1 MMRSTVKPRHGFSR
15 RALSPARTS
24 TCCFAGCKRHP
35 SRHRRTE
42 LHMDITVVD
51 ATGNK
56 TEEAT
61 VPASVAAGRIMAK
74 LVELMELPTFGP
86 DGQPLSYKFHHK
98 QSGRQLGDHESLE
111 QAGVKDGDVVRLVA
125 EITAG

>member
-1 MMRSTVKPRHGFSR
+1 
-15 RALSPARTS
+15 
-24 TCCFAGCKRHP
+24 
-35 SRHRRTE
+35 
-42 LHMDITVVD
+42 MDITVVD

-61 VPASVAAGRIMAK
+61 VPGNVAAGRIMAK
-74 LVELMELPTFGP
+74 LVELMELPGAGP

-98 QSGRQLGDHESLE
+98 QSGRQIGDHETLE
-111 QAGVKDGDVVRLVA
+111 QAGVKDNDVLRLVA

>member
-1 MMRSTVKPRHGFSR
+1 
-15 RALSPARTS
+15 
-24 TCCFAGCKRHP
+24 
-35 SRHRRTE
+35 
-42 LHMDITVVD
+42 MDITVVD

-61 VPASVAAGRIMAK
+61 VPGDAAAGRIVAK
-74 LVELMELPTFGP
+74 LVELMDLPTIGP

-98 QSGRQLGDHESLE
+98 QTGRQIGDHESLE
-111 QAGVKDGDVVRLVA
+111 QAGVREGDVVRLVA

>member
-1 MMRSTVKPRHGFSR
+1 V
-15 RALSPARTS
+15 
-24 TCCFAGCKRHP
+24 
-35 SRHRRTE
+35 
-42 LHMDITVVD
+42 DIVVVD

-61 VPASVAAGRIMAK
+61 VPPAVASGRIVAR
-74 LVELMELPTFGP
+74 LVELMELPVSGP

-98 QSGRQLGDHESLE
+98 QSGRQIADEETLE
-111 QAGVKDGDVVRLVA
+111 EAGVRQGDVLRLVA